1 MFQNSNLVLQA
12 DTRLI
17 DRRHRDEATGEV
29 TSLAGKIQGTKMG
42 DRYQR
47 SKPTMDEG
55 QEKARKKKKISDEE
69 SFSRQELSRLK
80 GRSLLSEGIDEMV
93 GIMYKPKTPETRQTY
108 ELILSLLQESLGDQ
122 PRDVLWG
129 AADEVLATLKH
140 EKLKEKE
147 KRREI
152 NALLGKLADDV
163 YSVLVNLVKKITDF
177 NSDDGKTKVLTGDE
191 LDDTYGV
198 NVQFEEEE
206 DDMEQQQQMVDEV
219 VDEESDEEG
228 GSEEEEDASQSLH
241 ASNLDG
247 VTSVAP
253 GGSRSD
259 RSKSSGLSP
268 REIDAFWLQ
277 RKLSKAFEDP
287 VTARK
292 KAEEVL
298 QELKKANDVRDVE
311 KRLVRLLD
319 YDQFDLIKI
328 IRENYKMVLFC
339 TLLASAQTAGEKKA
353 IKEQMS
359 SEPELRRILHELEGT
374 SGEEEEDRKDRKSK
388 SSKDRDQEQG
398 QGEVMNSKF
407 SKCKMLD
414 LEDMSFNQGSHFMA
428 NKRCQ
433 LPEGSFRKTFKGYEE
448 VHVPAL
454 KPKSFDPNEV
464 RVLSLIVSSS
474 VYLFPQSY

>member
-1 MFQNSNLVLQA
+1 
-12 DTRLI
+12 
-17 DRRHRDEATGEV
+17 
-29 TSLAGKIQGTKMG
+29 MG

-47 SKPTMDEG
+47 SKPSMDEG
-55 QEKARKKKKISDEE
+55 EEKARKKKKISDEE
-69 SFSRQELSRLK
+69 SFSKQELSRLK
-80 GRSLLSEGIDEMV
+80 GRSLLSEGVDEMT

-140 EKLKEKE
+140 DKLKEKE
-147 KRREI
+147 KKREI

-177 NSDDGKTKVLTGDE
+177 NSDDGKAKVLTGDE

-206 DDMEQQQQMVDEV
+206 DDMEQQQQMLDEV

-228 GSEEEEDASQSLH
+228 GKEEEEDASQSLH

-247 VTSVAP
+247 VTSVAS
-253 GGSRSD
+253 GRSRSD

-353 IKEQMS
+353 IKEEMS

-374 SGEEEEDRKDRKSK
+374 SGEEDQKDKKSK
-388 SSKDRDQEQG
+388 SSKDKDPEQG
-398 QGEVMNSKF
+398 QSEVNSKF

-464 RVLSLIVSSS
+464 RILSLSLSDCLSLSLSPTRISPSTLLLTPIMTMFRYFWYFWRKNNFLKMS
-474 VYLFPQSY
+474 QP